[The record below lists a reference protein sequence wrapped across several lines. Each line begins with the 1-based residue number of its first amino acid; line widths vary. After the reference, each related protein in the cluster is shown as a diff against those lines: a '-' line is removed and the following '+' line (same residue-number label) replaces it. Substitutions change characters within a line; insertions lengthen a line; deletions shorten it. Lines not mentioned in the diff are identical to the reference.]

1 MHFLTIQKYNHQ
13 SKKYIK
19 EAIKV
24 SLWKISSVV
33 TCLLKQEIGQ
43 FPWRLAW
50 YTILVGWCRPLF
62 SVTEKAFSLST
73 CFHFSISELMEEL
86 ELSLFTLKMMYFYKN
101 FKPFYVKTRVHH
113 DHVSSKFDDEDDE
126 DDGWWWWRIM
136 MISSS
141 SYFDYY
147 TCILIITWNK

>member
-50 YTILVGWCRPLF
+50 YTILVGWCRPLS

-86 ELSLFTLKMMYFYKN
+86 EFSLFTLKMMYFYKN
-101 FKPFYVKTRVHH
+101 FNLSMSKQFYIIIM
-113 DHVSSKFDDEDDE
+113 FQANLIFYDDNDN
-126 DDGWWWWRIM
+126 RIM
-136 MISSS
+136 MIM
-141 SYFDYY
+141 
-147 TCILIITWNK
+147 IIRIIMIIMIFS

>member
-1 MHFLTIQKYNHQ
+1 MVPGLVTKACTFWQFKNTIIKIQKN
-13 SKKYIK
+13 IK

-24 SLWKISSVV
+24 YLWKISSVA

-50 YTILVGWCRPLF
+50 YTILVGWCRPLS

-86 ELSLFTLKMMYFYKN
+86 EFSLFTLKMMYFYKN
-101 FKPFYVKTRVHH
+101 FNLSMSKQFYIIIM
-113 DHVSSKFDDEDDE
+113 FQANLIFYDDNDN
-126 DDGWWWWRIM
+126 RIM
-136 MISSS
+136 MIM
-141 SYFDYY
+141 
-147 TCILIITWNK
+147 IIRIIMIIMIFS